1 VGFLATIISFTR
13 AVVQGA
19 HAPEAKV
26 SRGGNDTLTAGHFS
40 APGDDSY
47 PLPDDVAYVGDG
59 AGKGAAE
66 ILGYQD
72 SKTTP
77 VAVAGEKRIY
87 SRSGPGVVAAS
98 VYLRSNGTIIV
109 RNSLGSV
116 ELTPTGSVTIG
127 NAVGSISLS
136 ALGLVTFTVGVSTVG
151 ASTHVHNIP
160 TGVSGPP
167 VPGT

>member
-1 VGFLATIISFTR
+1 VGFLATVISFTR

-19 HAPEAKV
+19 QAPEAKV

-59 AGKGAAE
+59 AGKGAAQ

-72 SKTTP
+72 AKTTP
-77 VAVAGEKRIY
+77 VAAAGEKRIY
-87 SRSGPGVVAAS
+87 SRSGAGVVAAS
-98 VYLRSNGTIIV
+98 VYLRSDGSIIV

-116 ELTPTGSVTIG
+116 ELTPTGSVTISNG
-127 NAVGSISLS
+127 LGSITLN
-136 ALGLVTFTVGVSTVG
+136 ALGLVTFISTLGSVG
-151 ASTHVHNIP
+151 ASTHTHTIP
-160 TGVSGPP
+160 TGQSGPP
-167 VPGT
+167 TPGT